1 MHRHV
6 SRVVTLG
13 LALLLASSAFGSWMF
28 VPLEKRIMGA
38 DVVVLGKIAKEVRGF
53 SRGRFYLTLG
63 VIEIEEVLKG
73 DAKLKTVKVAWP
85 AADPKKPAAP
95 RIRMS
100 TDIEYRVGQEGVWI
114 LRHDAANKC
123 YWANYPTDYQR
134 DAGEKALK
142 KIRATV
148 AKQSKLSRLRGNAV
162 AIKKKSP
169 YAGTLDVAGKD
180 SKPTR
185 YYIASN
191 ALSIQHFRMY
201 RGARLVLLIGAVK
214 DVDGK
219 KIVTASLMEPLPVP
233 AKKR

>member
-6 SRVVTLG
+6 PRAVALG
-13 LALLLASSAFGSWMF
+13 LVALLASSAFGSWMY
-28 VPLEKRIMGA
+28 VPLEQRIMGA
-38 DVVVLGKIAKEVRGF
+38 DVVVLGKIAREVPGF

-63 VIEIEEVLKG
+63 VIEIKEVLKG
-73 DAKLKTVKVAWP
+73 DATLKTVKLAWP
-85 AADPKKPAAP
+85 AADPKKPNVP

-114 LRHDAANKC
+114 LRHDAANHC

-148 AKQSKLSRLRGNAV
+148 AKQSKLARLSGNA
-162 AIKKKSP
+162 IPITQKSP
-169 YAGTLDVAGKD
+169 YAGTLDVTDKADKL
-180 SKPTR
+180 TR
-185 YYIASN
+185 YHIAKN
-191 ALSIQHFRMY
+191 ALSTRHFRVY
-201 RGARLVLLIGAVK
+201 RGARPVLIVGAVK

-219 KIVTASLMEPLPVP
+219 KVVTPSLMEPLPVP
-233 AKKR
+233 VKKR